1 MHYHETSKQ
10 KYKISVFQN
19 PDNIIYIHKYTKP
32 SSTKYG
38 RFEFIMNNECPPSC
52 YSLLGVNTTVKK
64 TIRNKQKIIILLS
77 ISVLGYLSLGLS
89 ASWMSNE
96 RNKYLRN
103 ISISD
108 R

>member
-19 PDNIIYIHKYTKP
+19 PDNIIYIQTYTNP
-32 SSTKYG
+32 SSTEYG